1 MQRQILVVVK
11 EVSGP
16 ISIQTKDPM
25 IGVLQPFSFRSCI
38 VMSFKSDTIEKHDFF
53 FANVVLRNELW

>member
-1 MQRQILVVVK
+1 MQRQILVAVK
-11 EVSGP
+11 RFLGP

-25 IGVLQPFSFRSCI
+25 FGVLQPFSFRNCI
-38 VMSFKSDTIEKHDFF
+38 VMSFKSDAIEKHDFF